1 MAPVPYHTGKFPPSI
16 ESLDMM
22 RLLPLIGPANAAV
35 ARYDGVLHGIP
46 EANVLL
52 SPLMAQEAVLSSK
65 IEGTQATLG
74 EVLEFEAAEET
85 ATGAKRADI
94 QEVLN
99 YRRAMHRA
107 VEPMKSLPLSQRL
120 IRNTHEA
127 LLDGVRGTDKMPG
140 EYRRVQNWIGP
151 AGTQLEGARFV
162 PPSPDQLPDLMS
174 VWERYMHEDAPDRL
188 LQLAILHAE
197 FEAIHPFL
205 DGNGRIGRL
214 LVPLFL
220 MDKGLLSSPSF
231 YVSGYLEA
239 RRDEY
244 YDRLLAVSR
253 DGDWTGWCAFFLAA
267 LKEQAQANEKKA
279 KDVQALY
286 ETKKTWIVEQTHS
299 QYAVKAL
306 DWFFAQPIFA
316 TPTFISAVDIPEPS
330 AKRLV
335 RAARDGGLLREVRP
349 GRGRRSAIYCFPELL
364 EIVEGRPLFVDHG

>member
-1 MAPVPYHTGKFPPSI
+1 MASVHYHSGKFPPSVD
-16 ESLDMM
+16 SLDMA

-35 ARYDGVLHGIP
+35 ARYDGMLHGIP
-46 EANVLL
+46 DADVLL

-74 EVLEFEAAEET
+74 EVLGFEAAEET
-85 ATGAKRADI
+85 ATGSKRDDI

-99 YRRAMHRA
+99 YRRAMRSA
-107 VEPMKSLPLSQRL
+107 MELLKSLPLSQRL
-120 IRNTHEA
+120 IRNTHEV
-127 LLDGVRGTDKMPG
+127 LLDGVRGTNKTPG

-162 PPSPDQLPDLMS
+162 PPTPEQVPDLMS
-174 VWERYMHEDAPDRL
+174 EWERYVHGNAPDKL

-220 MDKGLLSSPSF
+220 MTKGLLSSPSF

-239 RRDEY
+239 RREEY

-253 DGDWTGWCAFFLAA
+253 DDDWTGWCEFFLRA
-267 LKEQAQANEKKA
+267 LTAQARTNEEKTKAVQDLYNEKKN
-279 KDVQALY
+279 
-286 ETKKTWIVEQTHS
+286 WIVEQTHS
-299 QYAVKAL
+299 QYAVSAL
-306 DWFFAQPIFA
+306 DWFFTRPIFKTTDFIRSAGIPRA
-316 TPTFISAVDIPEPS
+316 TAERITREI
-330 AKRLV
+330 
-335 RAARDGGLLREVRP
+335 RDGGMLREVRP
-349 GRGRRSAIYCFPELL
+349 NSGRQAAILAFTELL
-364 EIVEGRPLFVDHG
+364 NIAEGKDVF